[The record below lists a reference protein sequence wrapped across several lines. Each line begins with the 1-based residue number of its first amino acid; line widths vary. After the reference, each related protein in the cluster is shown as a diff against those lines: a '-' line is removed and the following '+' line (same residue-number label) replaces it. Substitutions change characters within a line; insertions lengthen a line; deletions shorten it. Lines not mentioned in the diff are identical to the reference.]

1 MSEKYKNT
9 CKYLNY
15 TLQLL
20 ILVSVVT
27 GKNFQWLLRLDF
39 KSDNKTKSKAVKLII
54 KKNIAWW

>member
-39 KSDNKTKSKAVKLII
+39 KSDNKTKSKAVKLIV
-54 KKNIAWW
+54 KKI

>member
-27 GKNFQWLLRLDF
+27 GKNFQWLLDF
-39 KSDNKTKSKAVKLII
+39 NSDNKTKSKAVKLIV
-54 KKNIAWW
+54 KKNIA